1 MSAAA
6 QRAPRE
12 RRFRLSPLL
21 RRILLVN
28 ALPLALVVVALLY
41 LDQYQQGLLQA
52 EVMALREQ
60 ARIYTGALSESAV
73 QMNAANQ
80 PTLNPD
86 LARPL
91 LYRLLQP
98 TPDAQAL
105 VYDTDG
111 RIVANSR
118 VRQGPGGA
126 ITTEPLPAV
135 QRRGPFAT
143 VVGFLYD
150 RILTVLPR
158 AGRNHDDTNG
168 KKGLG
173 WQPSVREALK
183 LTSIAGERRA
193 PPFIR
198 RSPDGRLL
206 ITVAEPLVRNGHWL
220 GVLLLTRAAGE
231 VDRAVFSIRVSIL
244 GLFGLA
250 LVLTVLLSL
259 YLSRTIATPVLRLAH
274 AARRLREGRTA
285 LAETVPPSITVRN
298 DEIGALGRSLEASA
312 HALWARMDAIER
324 FAADVAHEIKNPL
337 SSIRSA
343 IETIGRM
350 DDRARASRLLEI
362 MTQDVRRLDRLI
374 SDISDASRLDA
385 EMSRSAMER
394 IDLAPIVAA
403 LAEIHE
409 ATRKEH
415 DPHLIVEA
423 PASGLVVRGVET
435 RLVQVLRNLI
445 GNAISFSAPNG
456 RIWLHGRLTGNV
468 VTITVADEGPGIPDG
483 KLDQIFDRFYS
494 ERPQSEGFGAHSG
507 LGLSISRQI
516 IEAHQ
521 GRISAE
527 NRRDE
532 RGHVI
537 GARFVIRFT
546 KAERLVKP

>member
-6 QRAPRE
+6 QSAPRE

-41 LDQYQQGLLQA
+41 LDQYQQGLLKA

-80 PTLNPD
+80 PTPNPD

-91 LYRLLQP
+91 LYRLLEP
-98 TPDAQAL
+98 TPNAQAL

-111 RIVANSR
+111 QGIANSR
-118 VRQGPGGA
+118 LRQGPGGA
-126 ITTEPLPAV
+126 ITTEPLPPV
-135 QRRGPFAT
+135 QKRGTFAT
-143 VVGFLYD
+143 VVAFLYD
-150 RILTVLPR
+150 RILTFLPR
-158 AGRNHDDTNG
+158 AGSDTDDTNG

-173 WQPSVREALK
+173 WKPSVREALK
-183 LTSIAGERRA
+183 LTSIAGERRGK
-193 PPFIR
+193 PFIR

-206 ITVAEPLVRNGHWL
+206 ITVAEPVVRNDHWV

-244 GLFGLA
+244 GLFALA

-274 AARRLREGRTA
+274 AARRLREGRSA
-285 LAETVPPSITVRN
+285 LAETVPPSITARN

-350 DDRARASRLLEI
+350 DDRARAARLLEI
-362 MTQDVRRLDRLI
+362 MAQDVRRLDRLI

-394 IDLAPIVAA
+394 IDLAPIIAA
-403 LAEIHE
+403 LSEIHE
-409 ATRKEH
+409 ATRKEG
-415 DPHLIVEA
+415 DTHLIVDA
-423 PASGLVVRGVET
+423 PATGLVVLGVET

-445 GNAISFSAPNG
+445 ANAISFSPPDG
-456 RIWLHGRLTGNV
+456 KIRLYGRLTGNV
-468 VTITVADEGPGIPDG
+468 VTIAVEDEGPGIPEG
-483 KLDQIFDRFYS
+483 KLDEIFDRFYS
-494 ERPQSEGFGAHSG
+494 ERPQTEGFGTHSG

-516 IEAHQ
+516 VEAHQ

-532 RGHVI
+532 NGRI
-537 GARFVIRFT
+537 AGARFVIRLA
-546 KAERLVKP
+546 KAQRTE